1 MNILVRM
8 DRNIH
13 LDRSVRMWD
22 IMHIL
27 TVILHIQAAQAET
40 HHMFQSNK
48 ERHI

>member
-13 LDRSVRMWD
+13 LGHSVGIRD

-27 TVILHIQAAQAET
+27 TVILHIQAAQEEM
-40 HHMFQSNK
+40 HRMFQFNK
-48 ERHI
+48 ERLT